1 MFVNHLVLVH
11 SDVLIVGLDIARWT
25 IILENFSQIQMH
37 TQGWGP
43 NEASGID
50 PTTCSLPKES
60 MIYLRPDDVFQIGH
74 VTLQIQREVVETQ
87 GNSTIQVTS
96 SGFDGA
102 TADQQ
107 HVNQDKENKEALEF
121 AAHRRH
127 PISTPHSSR
136 DIDTTIMET
145 PVASRYDVGCLG
157 GSTIMSAATETGLNN
172 HGDCQKRESD
182 SNSPDIQT
190 SITEGIKRTNE
201 VSELPIEEL
210 TSEPPKSFFL
220 GADDEDSQKSIR
232 DRSDKLLDLADSGQ
246 DGLSSPISH
255 SPGLSYL
262 EGKDGEECSK
272 RSGTS
277 SIEAADIIG
286 SPPTLTTRKS
296 SRKRKR
302 ATDESQD
309 SMKSLIRIAIP
320 PSSAR
325 AKYAKQQSLGREPAR
340 RVKASNELQD
350 VSDPPSSSRSKRLKL
365 SEDSSMTRATN
376 TKLRVFF
383 GSSTTVDKSSKFMGF
398 LENHGVMKVKS
409 VKDCDIL
416 CIGNS
421 DLKKTGNL
429 VLAVMS
435 GKQVITKDWV
445 VQSVA
450 KGELLD
456 PNGFLAR
463 DPVKEA
469 EWETDLD
476 EAIKRGKQGVKPF
489 LDFTVFFTPAAKKE
503 LGTGF
508 TELKDIA
515 IHAGAKSVQAT
526 LPRKSS
532 LAQAPKTIVIALPG
546 DSDLLALEE
555 GGWRSFNKDI
565 VTLSVL
571 RGSVNVNS
579 DEFLVRHQDKNR
591 TVASKRRKR

>member
-1 MFVNHLVLVH
+1 
-11 SDVLIVGLDIARWT
+11 
-25 IILENFSQIQMH
+25 MH

-43 NEASGID
+43 NEASGIN
-50 PTTCSLPKES
+50 PTTYFLSKES
-60 MIYLRPDDVFQIGH
+60 MIYLRPDDLFQIGP
-74 VTLQIQREVVETQ
+74 VTLQIQREVLETQ
-87 GNSTIQVTS
+87 ENSTVQVTS

-107 HVNQDKENKEALEF
+107 HVNQDMEINETSEF

-127 PISTPHSSR
+127 LISTPHSSR

-145 PVASRYDVGCLG
+145 PVASRYNVPGLD
-157 GSTIMSAATETGLNN
+157 GSPIMSAVAEPGIKN
-172 HGDCQKRESD
+172 HEDCQKREPN
-182 SNSPDIQT
+182 SNSSDIQT

-201 VSELPIEEL
+201 VSEPLVEEL
-210 TSEPPKSFFL
+210 TSEPQKNLLL
-220 GADDEDSQKSIR
+220 GADDEDIQKSTR
-232 DRSDKLLDLADSGQ
+232 DRSDKLLDLANTGQ
-246 DGLSSPISH
+246 NGLSSPISH
-255 SPGLSYL
+255 SPGLSFR
-262 EGKDGEECSK
+262 EGRDGEECSK
-272 RSGTS
+272 CSENS
-277 SIEAADIIG
+277 FIEAADIIR
-286 SPPTLTTRKS
+286 SPPTLTSRKS

-309 SMKSLIRIAIP
+309 SMKSLIHIAIP

-325 AKYAKQQSLGREPAR
+325 AKYAKQQSLRREPAR

-350 VSDPPSSSRSKRLKL
+350 VSEPPSSSRSTRLML
-365 SEDSSMTRATN
+365 DEDSTITRSMN

-383 GSSTTVDKSSKFMGF
+383 ASSTTVDKSSKFMSF
-398 LENHGVMKVKS
+398 LENHGVMRVKS

-421 DLKKTGNL
+421 DLKKTCNL
-429 VLAVMS
+429 VLAVIS

-445 VQSVA
+445 VQSVT

-469 EWETDLD
+469 EWETDLS

-503 LGTGF
+503 LGKGF
-508 TELKDIA
+508 TDLKDIA
-515 IHAGAKSVQAT
+515 IHAGAKSVQAL

-532 LAQAPKTIVIALPG
+532 LAQAPKTIVIALPD

-571 RGSVNVNS
+571 RGSVNVDS
-579 DEFLVRHQDKNR
+579 DEFLIRYQDR
-591 TVASKRRKR
+591 TRSVASKKRKR